1 MTKEIERDNMFDNV
15 NNVDNVDVNLNDNN
29 YQKFDFT
36 RQQ

>member
-1 MTKEIERDNMFDNV
+1 MINNISNIDNV
-15 NNVDNVDVNLNDNN
+15 NINFNDNN